1 MVRTDTGTTLRGD
14 VAAAMPAALPVMLGY
29 LAIGIPCGVMA
40 AEVGLSPA
48 VAFLV
53 SATFYSGAGQFM
65 MASLALAGTPVA
77 SMVASVALVSTRQ
90 LLYSAAL
97 SPYAERAP
105 RPLATLFAA
114 TVTDES
120 FGVNMDRFAASG
132 EWSVRRATIVN
143 VASMLSWAAANAVGA
158 AVGPALALPTAIMS
172 FAMTSIFVCLLVGQR
187 WSRVNVAVVVA
198 SVAAVVALKALGAG
212 SLAVL
217 LGALVGVGVGLVVG
231 ARRRGGAA

>member
-1 MVRTDTGTTLRGD
+1 MPDASLRSD
-14 VAAAMPAALPVMLGY
+14 LAAALPAALPVMLGY
-29 LAIGIPCGVMA
+29 VAIGIPCGVMA

-97 SPYAERAP
+97 SRYADRAP
-105 RPLATLFAA
+105 RPLAALFAA

-120 FGVNMDRFAASG
+120 FGVNMGRFVADES
-132 EWSVRRATIVN
+132 WTVRRATAVN
-143 VASMLSWAAANAVGA
+143 VASMLSWAAANALGA
-158 AVGPALALPTAIMS
+158 AVGPALAIPTAIMS
-172 FAMTSIFVCLLVGQR
+172 FAMTSIFVCLLVGQS
-187 WSRVNVAVVVA
+187 WTRVNVVVVVA
-198 SVAAVVALKALGAG
+198 SVTAVVALKALGAG

-217 LGALVGVGVGLVVG
+217 LGALLGVAAGLVAG
-231 ARRRGGAA
+231 ALERGSRHEHD

>member
-1 MVRTDTGTTLRGD
+1 MPDASLRSD
-14 VAAAMPAALPVMLGY
+14 LAAALPAALPVMLGY
-29 LAIGIPCGVMA
+29 VAIGIPCGVMA
-40 AEVGLSPA
+40 AEVGLSPV

-97 SPYAERAP
+97 SRYAEPAP
-105 RPLATLFAA
+105 RPLAALFAA

-120 FGVNMDRFAASG
+120 FGVNMGHFVADES
-132 EWSVRRATIVN
+132 WTVRRATVVN
-143 VASMLSWAAANAVGA
+143 VASMLSWAAANALGA
-158 AVGPALALPTAIMS
+158 AVGPALAIPTAIMS
-172 FAMTSIFVCLLVGQR
+172 FAMTSIFVCLLVGQS
-187 WSRVNVAVVVA
+187 WTRVNVVVVVA

-217 LGALVGVGVGLVVG
+217 LGALLGVAAGLVAG
-231 ARRRGGAA
+231 ALERGSRHEHR